1 MCPVP
6 ADLRSSMSPLNKQWP
21 FAALISSVFL
31 ILLIAACGPA
41 APQRQPADAEPASER
56 PAVTRPPNVEG
67 SIPRDSEGLER
78 DEKGIQVGF
87 TAEGFPFRGDPNAP
101 VVIEEYSSYQCPF
114 CARFNT
120 QTFPSLDANQIA
132 AGEVLLIFRDF
143 PLSSQPQSPLAH
155 NAARCAGE
163 QGATAYWAV
172 HDRLFEDIRAW
183 AHSGANQVFAG
194 FGEEIGLEMESFTN
208 CLETNKYAGAVESD
222 WQSGR
227 ARGVSSTPT
236 FFINGLPLIGA
247 QPLAVFN
254 QAISAVL
261 AGQPL
266 PGDQA
271 AGSPSLQPDEPIVA
285 PTPVPLSEDFAASLG
300 DPKAPVTIVE
310 FSDYQCPFCRRH
322 SMETMPFIMAE
333 MVETGRVY
341 YVFKDLPLDNIHDE
355 ARPAAVAARCAG
367 EQDVYWEMHDL
378 LFEEQQE
385 WAGRGT
391 AVTDLFAG
399 YAVELGLDRNSFA
412 RCLSS
417 GRYDSAVQE
426 SIDEAF
432 SLGING
438 TPFFFVNGY
447 PLSGAL
453 PAHVFAYVVEL
464 AEEDQLGEALAEA
477 AAEQQRQ
484 QQEQQQQAQG
494 PPQPVDVP
502 IGDAFTLGR
511 ADAPITIVE
520 YTDYQCSF
528 CRRHAVQTLP
538 LLQQYVENG
547 TVRYVFKDF
556 PLTAIHDQAV
566 KAAEAVRCAG
576 DQNARLEM
584 HHRVFEKQEE
594 WANRDDAAALFGGY
608 AGELGL
614 NRAAFDQCLS
624 SDKYEAA
631 VLADGQEGAR
641 LGVQATPTFFLNG
654 YILAGAYPIE
664 AFEQAIATLL
674 EE

>member
-1 MCPVP
+1 MN
-6 ADLRSSMSPLNKQWP
+6 SSTKLWRYALL
-21 FAALISSVFL
+21 FCLISLVVA
-31 ILLIAACGPA
+31 IAACGPA
-41 APQRQPADAEPASER
+41 VPQRESAEPEELSER
-56 PAVTRPPNVEG
+56 PAVTRPPGVEG
-67 SIPRDSEGLER
+67 SIPFEGQEVER

-87 TAEGFPFRGDPNAP
+87 TVEGFPYRGNPNAP

-120 QTFPSLDANQIA
+120 QTYPALDANQIA

-163 QGATAYWAV
+163 QSATAYWHM
-172 HDRLFEDIRAW
+172 HDILFQDIGAW
-183 AHSGANQVFAG
+183 AHSRANQVFAD
-194 FGEEIGLEMESFTN
+194 FGAEIGLEMESFTE
-208 CLETNKYAGAVESD
+208 CLNSNKHGDAVQVD

-227 ARGVSSTPT
+227 SRGVNSTPT
-236 FFINGLPLIGA
+236 FFINGHILIGA

-254 QAISAVL
+254 QAVSAVL

-266 PGDQA
+266 PGEQA
-271 AGSPSLQPDEPIVA
+271 AGSPPPPPNQPIVA
-285 PTPVPLSEDFAASLG
+285 PTPVPLSNEFAASLG
-300 DPKAPVTIVE
+300 DPNAPVTIVE

-322 SMETMPFIMAE
+322 SIETMPIIIAE
-333 MVETGRVY
+333 MVQTGRVY
-341 YVFKDLPLDNIHDE
+341 YVFKDLPLDSIHAE
-355 ARPAAVAARCAG
+355 ARPAAVAARCAA
-367 EQDVYWEMHDL
+367 EQDAYWEMHDL
-378 LFEEQQE
+378 LFENQDE
-385 WAGRGT
+385 WARGGT
-391 AVTDLFAG
+391 AVTDMFAR
-399 YAVELGLDRNSFA
+399 YAAELGLNRNSFA
-412 RCLSS
+412 TCSSS
-417 GRYDSAVQE
+417 GRYDAAVQE
-426 SIDEAF
+426 NVDEAI

-453 PAHVFAYVVEL
+453 PAHVFTYVVEL
-464 AEEDQLGEALAEA
+464 AEEDQLGEALAQA

-484 QQEQQQQAQG
+484 QQEQQQQQQQ
-494 PPQPVDVP
+494 PPQAVDVP
-502 IGDAFTLGR
+502 IGNAFTVGR

-538 LLQQYVENG
+538 LLQQHVENG

-584 HHRVFEKQEE
+584 HHLVFEKQEE
-594 WANRDDAAALFGGY
+594 WANGDNATALFEGY

-614 NRAAFDQCLS
+614 NRSTFGQCLS
-624 SDKYEAA
+624 SSKYEAA
-631 VLADGQEGAR
+631 VLADAQEGAR